1 MAIFPFS
8 RDLAPV
14 LLLLLTAFVWKRHF
28 YMRGLTYR
36 SSVVPVGRERALK
49 SLFYVGLL
57 GVVDAVLRRLGQL
70 LSRLPFFSQVLP
82 RSETT
87 ALVLRLLLLHMP
99 WALWAL
105 RGPLS
110 ERGSTRDDRGWS
122 DAVTRWSMWKRLAA
136 CFGHTSVVLSEEW
149 RDLSESER
157 RRWYDRH
164 YVIAM
169 HPHGLLPFG
178 AILNGLTWAGGGL
191 RGVTASGAT
200 LPEPEN
206 GGELLHQKWFRHMK
220 LRAAVAS
227 GACGLFP
234 GFYEMFTTLG
244 AFECTKP
251 FIQEV
256 LRQGKDVAIFV
267 GGAKESCYASPGRYV
282 CFVSTHK
289 GFVRLALEEHR
300 DILPMWTFG
309 DESILPQMV
318 NPRLG
323 ASGVLRT
330 ATLGAIDD
338 GHRPAVRF
346 RGAASLYPWKTC
358 GLPSWVE
365 PSQMRRSMR
374 RGREFSA
381 DDARFWI
388 KAPWHRKAIRAA
400 RMAGSA
406 QPCRASATGQ
416 AGQRRLATGPK
427 EPGLV
432 RNGLERQQLLLAEL
446 IERQEDP
453 LDEQLHR
460 LLGMLLEDPCCD
472 GPERSEASQ
481 SDGWQQE
488 SRPQSNSSRSAR
500 PRPKPTPKPGAD
512 KSVKSAE
519 DKLARELE
527 GLIQSK
533 DWLQVKR
540 KIKLG
545 VWRLACCQSGSRQLQ
560 QLLKKSCRVGPNAT
574 EPEKKAAEE
583 WRAAV
588 DIVIAEL
595 RTHVLQVTAARE
607 VSNFSNY
614 VLQACI
620 QELSPERFSF
630 ILEEMKNHVAK
641 VAVDPQGCRVMQR
654 IIEHVGDKD
663 EYTMPL
669 LQEILPKL
677 KEVAMDRYGNHVV
690 QKFLEM
696 ASENQRSALVQE
708 LFQLGQMPGQL
719 SELAMGRYS
728 SHVLENAVVN
738 TSPELRHEFI
748 AILEKELHRKKAN
761 HDGTPGRMQKKTEFG
776 SFVWRCL
783 RKIQQESP
791 KVASNTPKPAFP
803 SEEPRPTAPAP
814 ASAAAAAAPA
824 PTAPAAPAAAHA
836 QVVAPCMTLSYP
848 ILVPSIPVYPVWPH
862 SRTPRADL
870 PGQPGFAMSPALSCI
885 FLFRYPTGDGQMH
898 AEVLKADVSQFHQVA
913 KEQ

>member
-1 MAIFPFS
+1 MQ
-8 RDLAPV
+8 
-14 LLLLLTAFVWKRHF
+14 
-28 YMRGLTYR
+28 RG
-36 SSVVPVGRERALK
+36 
-49 SLFYVGLL
+49 
-57 GVVDAVLRRLGQL
+57 
-70 LSRLPFFSQVLP
+70 SRLDDS
-82 RSETT
+82 T
-87 ALVLRLLLLHMP
+87 ARRIVVQRNCIPIELARDWHS
-99 WALWAL
+99 
-105 RGPLS
+105 PL
-110 ERGSTRDDRGWS
+110 E
-122 DAVTRWSMWKRLAA
+122 
-136 CFGHTSVVLSEEW
+136 
-149 RDLSESER
+149 
-157 RRWYDRH
+157 
-164 YVIAM
+164 
-169 HPHGLLPFG
+169 
-178 AILNGLTWAGGGL
+178 AGGGL
-191 RGVTASGAT
+191 RGQQVALDAQ
-200 LPEPEN
+200 EN
-206 GGELLHQKWFRHMK
+206 GGELLHQKWFRLDVPARVFGAQYGWVRG
-220 LRAAVAS
+220 LRALPRLLRDVYHS
-227 GACGLFP
+227 RGLRVHQALHP
-234 GFYEMFTTLG
+234 GGFAPG
-244 AFECTKP
+244 
-251 FIQEV
+251 
-256 LRQGKDVAIFV
+256 QGRGDFRGRRK
-267 GGAKESCYASPGRYV
+267 GGAGGRAGAEVDFRRRVHFAADGESAILASSSAEP
-282 CFVSTHK
+282 C
-289 GFVRLALEEHR
+289 EEHHR
-300 DILPMWTFG
+300 PT
-309 DESILPQMV
+309 S
-318 NPRLG
+318 

-374 RGREFSA
+374 RGESYHCSREFSA
-381 DDARFWI
+381 ADDARCWI
-388 KAPWHRKAIRAA
+388 KAPWHRKAIRAVGSLRA
-400 RMAGSA
+400 EPRLRDKRDKGGAGW
-406 QPCRASATGQ
+406 
-416 AGQRRLATGPK
+416 

-848 ILVPSIPVYPVWPH
+848 ILVPSIPVYPVWRWPN
-862 SRTPRADL
+862 A
-870 PGQPGFAMSPALSCI
+870 C
-885 FLFRYPTGDGQMH
+885 
-898 AEVLKADVSQFHQVA
+898 
-913 KEQ
+913 